1 MFFFLDSEI
10 RQLAYNLFPGGN
22 KPIGVLVELFS
33 ITYEIRKGMEK
44 RSREFGLSYGQY
56 IALCVLSA
64 QRDEMSSPSVLAE
77 KMGVSRAAISS
88 MIISLEQDGYINK
101 YDDPNDKRGVFISL
115 NDKGR
120 GKINQMDPFFIGLAS
135 RLMSDFSESEICEFQ
150 TYLSRLRSAF
160 EDVKGSRLT
169 DSGEGEDKLCE
180 D

>member
-169 DSGEGEDKLCE
+169 DPGEGEDKSCE

>member
-10 RQLAYNLFPGGN
+10 RQLAYNLFPGDH

-33 ITYEIRKGMEK
+33 ITYEIRKDMEK

-64 QRDEMSSPSVLAE
+64 QRDEMSSPSALAE

-88 MIISLEQDGYINK
+88 MVISLEQDGYINK
-101 YDDPNDKRGVFISL
+101 YDDPNDKRGVFVSL

-120 GKINQMDPFFIGLAS
+120 GKIKQMDPFFIGLAS
-135 RLMSDFSESEICEFQ
+135 HLMSGFSESEICEFQ
-150 TYLSRLRSAF
+150 TYLARVQSAF

-169 DSGEGEDKLCE
+169 DPREGEEKWCGG
-180 D
+180 

>member
-22 KPIGVLVELFS
+22 KPIGVLVDLFS
-33 ITYEIRKGMEK
+33 ITYEIRKNMEK

-64 QRDEMSSPSVLAE
+64 QRDEMSSPSTLAE

-88 MIISLEQDGYINK
+88 MVISLEQDGYINK
-101 YDDPNDKRGVFISL
+101 YDDPNDKRGVFVSL

-120 GKINQMDPFFIGLAS
+120 GKIKQMDPFFIGLAS
-135 RLMSDFSESEICEFQ
+135 RLMSDFSESEINQFQ
-150 TYLSRLRSAF
+150 TYLSHVRSAF
-160 EDVKGSRLT
+160 EDVKGYGLT
-169 DSGEGEDKLCE
+169 DPKMTGDKWYED
-180 D
+180 

>member
-22 KPIGVLVELFS
+22 KPIGVLVDLFS
-33 ITYEIRKGMEK
+33 ITYEIRKNMEK

-64 QRDEMSSPSVLAE
+64 QRNEMSSPSALAE

-88 MIISLEQDGYINK
+88 MVISLEQEGFINK
-101 YDDPNDKRGVFISL
+101 YDDPNDKRGVFVSL

-120 GKINQMDPFFIGLAS
+120 SKIKQMDPFFVGLAS
-135 RLMSDFSESEICEFQ
+135 RLMSDFSESEICQFQ
-150 TYLSRLRSAF
+150 TYLSRVRSAF

-169 DSGEGEDKLCE
+169 DSREEREKWCE